1 MKNLLKIV
9 IIIAITAF
17 AANVNAQKFGHID
30 SNELLQLMPER
41 AAAETAIQDYAKQLE
56 SQLQTMS
63 AEWEAKVG
71 EYQSKETSMTD
82 VIKKTKVK
90 EITDLETR
98 IKEFQTTAQ
107 EELKQKENELLKPMI
122 DKAKKAIEEVAKENK
137 YSYIFDSGIGA
148 LLYKPE
154 TDDVMPLVKKKLGIV
169 K

>member
-9 IIIAITAF
+9 IITVIAAF
-17 AANVNAQKFGHID
+17 TTNVNAQKFGHID

-56 SQLQTMS
+56 GQLQTMS

>member
-1 MKNLLKIV
+1 MRNLLKIV
-9 IIIAITAF
+9 IITVIVAF
-17 AANVNAQKFGHID
+17 TTHVKAQKFGHID

-56 SQLQTMS
+56 GQLQTMS

-107 EELKQKENELLKPMI
+107 DELKQKENELLKPMI